1 LTYTEIKRTN
11 GWLQQFKRSITHSSY
26 MQNEG
31 THHALSRD
39 QKIWGLEVT
48 VTEVEAVAAGKMSV
62 RAAMRWG

>member
-1 LTYTEIKRTN
+1 
-11 GWLQQFKRSITHSSY
+11 